1 MATDHQRAT
10 TRSGTASPGW
20 GSGPCNHVG
29 SPGPAPQHREEEGGQ
44 VGDGCL
50 CWVMGGGAVW
60 SPRQKLGFQVKEGVF
75 VFHGHCTK

>member
-10 TRSGTASPGW
+10 THSGTASPGW

-50 CWVMGGGAVW
+50 CWVMGGGPCGAPDRSW
-60 SPRQKLGFQVKEGVF
+60 DSR
-75 VFHGHCTK
+75 